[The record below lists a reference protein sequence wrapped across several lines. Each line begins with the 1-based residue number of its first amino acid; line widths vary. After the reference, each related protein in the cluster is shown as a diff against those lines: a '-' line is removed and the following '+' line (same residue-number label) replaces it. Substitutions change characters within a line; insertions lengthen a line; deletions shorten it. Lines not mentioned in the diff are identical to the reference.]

1 MPPWAQRSRS
11 TGEALIRPAVF
22 GILAPLRSR
31 TRAASDGRPVPKAPR
46 PRLPSGERWLQFAAV
61 VLGLLALPA
70 CSHYQLGTKAQLT
83 FATLYVAPVENR
95 AMVPQAQTVIATA
108 VREALLKD
116 GRVTLVAS
124 PAAADATLHIT
135 LVDYQREVAAASATD
150 TGLARKFAL
159 NLHAVCT
166 LTDNRGG
173 HPLFTNRAIRVTRDA
188 FTDSGQL
195 QAEYQTLP
203 LLADALAD
211 QVAHA
216 VLDVW

>member
-1 MPPWAQRSRS
+1 MPPRAQRSRS
-11 TGEALIRPAVF
+11 TDEAFIRPSVF
-22 GILAPLRSR
+22 GILRPLRSQ
-31 TRAASDGRPVPKAPR
+31 TREGLEKRPMSKGS
-46 PRLPSGERWLQFAAV
+46 RLWRRSCKSCLQFT
-61 VLGLLALPA
+61 VLGLGFLALSA
-70 CSHYQLGTKAQLT
+70 CSHYQLGTKARLA

-95 AMVPQAQTVIATA
+95 AVVPQAQTVVATA
-108 VREALLKD
+108 IREALLKD

-135 LVDYQREVAAASATD
+135 LVDYQREVAAASSTD

-159 NLHAVCT
+159 NLYAVCT
-166 LTDNRGG
+166 LTDNRSG
-173 HPLFTNRAIRVTRDA
+173 HPLFTSRAIRVTRDA

-195 QAEYQTLP
+195 QTEYQTLP

-211 QVAHA
+211 KVAHA